1 MYGFF
6 LSVSFR
12 VFEWRVR
19 EGVRGGK
26 GYAESGIVV
35 FLREDFFARNFFA
48 QGVKIL
54 PVSQAV
60 GGFFR
65 RFKTQVS
72 RLNFARAKLLAAR
85 AVYI

>member
-1 MYGFF
+1 M
-6 LSVSFR
+6 SFR

-19 EGVRGGK
+19 EGVVRAVGGAGAK
-26 GYAESGIVV
+26 GDAASGIVV